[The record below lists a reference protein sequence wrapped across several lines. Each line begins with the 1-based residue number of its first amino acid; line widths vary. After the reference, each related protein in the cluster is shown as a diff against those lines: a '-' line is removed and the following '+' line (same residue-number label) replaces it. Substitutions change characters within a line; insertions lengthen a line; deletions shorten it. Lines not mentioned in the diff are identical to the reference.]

1 MIGSGPLAGTRF
13 PVVVDTHVSVLT
25 RFVSGVVGTSVYSFD
40 SPVRRQAF
48 EVTGEHGT
56 MEVPVSGFD
65 GPTRV
70 LRDDPAVPE
79 GDWETRPAP
88 ADKRSRGVGVLEM
101 ARAIRAGRAPRA
113 SGELAYHVLDVL
125 LAIEE
130 SAAGGGAPVTVRT
143 RAGAVPVLEP
153 DRSASANTLGVQ

>member
-1 MIGSGPLAGTRF
+1 
-13 PVVVDTHVSVLT
+13 VDTHVSVLT
-25 RFVSGVVGTSVYSFD
+25 RFASGVVGTSVYSFD

-70 LRDDPAVPE
+70 LRDDPAVTD
-79 GDWETRPAP
+79 GDWETLPPP
-88 ADKRSRGVGVLEM
+88 ADQRSRGVGVLEM

-130 SAAGGGAPVTVRT
+130 SAAGSGAPVVVGSSAGPVPLLEPGWSAGVRT
-143 RAGAVPVLEP
+143 LARPGSRVA
-153 DRSASANTLGVQ
+153 R